1 MQPRFVLFTNDRLS
15 QLPRYNLPMQL
26 VNSSRLDDVVDRLDG
41 QFSFS
46 NRSNLRE
53 KSGEFLVIR
62 ARNSWE
68 VLGMFRKAQF
78 RINY

>member
-1 MQPRFVLFTNDRLS
+1 MQSRFVLFMNDRLL
-15 QLPRYNLPMQL
+15 QQPKYNLPMQL
-26 VNSSRLDDVVDRLDG
+26 VDGFRLNDVVNRLDG

-46 NRSNLRE
+46 NRSNPGE
-53 KSGEFLVIR
+53 KSGEFLVSR

-68 VLGMFRKAQF
+68 ILGMFRKVRF